1 MHSGSGRFVEKG
13 GSWRGWVLEGAGLGY
28 PAMFCCYLQ
37 TCMACY
43 VGGGGGGWCSNLC
56 TADPSILSL
65 GDRGRTKKW
74 KEALRLPL
82 VSECMQLKDEIG
94 RAGEEW

>member
-1 MHSGSGRFVEKG
+1 MRSGSDGFVEKG
-13 GSWRGWVLEGAGLGY
+13 GSWRGRVWGT
-28 PAMFCCYLQ
+28 LQ
-37 TCMACY
+37 CFVVIYRHVWLATWGCVACY
-43 VGGGGGGWCSNLC
+43 VGGGGGSNLC

-94 RAGEEW
+94 RAGGEW